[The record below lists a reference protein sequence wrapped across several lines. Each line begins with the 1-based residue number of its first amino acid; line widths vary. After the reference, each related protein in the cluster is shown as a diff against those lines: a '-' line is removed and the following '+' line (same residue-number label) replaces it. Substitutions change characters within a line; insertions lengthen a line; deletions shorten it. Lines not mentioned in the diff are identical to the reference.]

1 MLGFSLTSPK
11 LLAAHLS
18 KAFDCILHGL
28 IIPKLNAVSFD
39 KRLLSI
45 ISAYLYKE
53 NKKLGSEFSNFL
65 NILFGISQESILRP
79 VSIIF
84 IADLFFINNDIDF
97 VS

>member
-1 MLGFSLTSPK
+1 MLLVFIKDCSP
-11 LLAAHLS
+11 LFLP
-18 KAFDCILHGL
+18 I
-28 IIPKLNAVSFD
+28 
-39 KRLLSI
+39 SI
-45 ISAYLYKE
+45 K
-53 NKKLGSEFSNFL
+53 KTKLGSEFSNFL